1 MDSAGKIK
9 GTIRIILPFLAA
21 WASKRILLIYM
32 LIVQI
37 SSIISNSPKS
47 LLICTL
53 LGCSDRKAISGLA
66 KFIITNLGYRTHQR
80 SIVWLEKKEMLLDPS
95 EGRAGGRI
103 EEVAEVLGKS
113 LVLVKVD
120 QGKVP

>member
-1 MDSAGKIK
+1 M
-9 GTIRIILPFLAA
+9 
-21 WASKRILLIYM
+21 
-32 LIVQI
+32 
-37 SSIISNSPKS
+37 
-47 LLICTL
+47 
-53 LGCSDRKAISGLA
+53 
-66 KFIITNLGYRTHQR
+66 NLGYRTHQR